1 MAMLLAVGV
10 RYIAVGVRYRITNSD
25 YKLERNGSR
34 GSRFGLVLSNGDTLL
49 ADFSAASR
57 KTNQT

>member
-1 MAMLLAVGV
+1 MQL
-10 RYIAVGVRYRITNSD
+10 AVGVRYRITNSD
-25 YKLERNGSR
+25 YKPERNGSR